1 MRTIIYVV
9 VALISIAAIMWRR
22 RLKPLRLHR
31 SIDAVIPAYNEETCI
46 ADSVA
51 RLMENPYL
59 NRVIVVNDGSTD
71 GTAAMLDTLQTR
83 YPRLKVVHQEN
94 TGKGGALMNGI
105 RRADAQFVFLT
116 DADTLVPNDDDGL
129 GYLLA
134 EMAAGA
140 DAVGGVPLSDLDGA
154 GLLPHIRASTK
165 LIVISV
171 LRTLQ
176 QMVGGSPFLVSGAC
190 GLFRRE
196 MLLQVP
202 FSDRTK
208 VEDLDLTWSLISK
221 GYKVRQSTRCIVY
234 SQECNSL
241 RAEWRRWRRWI
252 AGYAVCM
259 RLHRGLLLSRFGLLT
274 IVPVALSSFVAMGF
288 MAHGLW
294 PAIERGEWLRLP
306 LYLFPWQWM
315 AIVYA
320 IGAVGAIHHRKFSL
334 VLLAPAALVYVVM
347 SYFVWM
353 THGIAGLFT
362 GAEPTRDKPERYVH
376 VVG

>member
-1 MRTIIYVV
+1 
-9 VALISIAAIMWRR
+9 
-22 RLKPLRLHR
+22 
-31 SIDAVIPAYNEETCI
+31 
-46 ADSVA
+46 
-51 RLMENPYL
+51 
-59 NRVIVVNDGSTD
+59 
-71 GTAAMLDTLQTR
+71 
-83 YPRLKVVHQEN
+83 
-94 TGKGGALMNGI
+94 
-105 RRADAQFVFLT
+105 
-116 DADTLVPNDDDGL
+116 
-129 GYLLA
+129 
-134 EMAAGA
+134 
-140 DAVGGVPLSDLDGA
+140 
-154 GLLPHIRASTK
+154 
-165 LIVISV
+165 
-171 LRTLQ
+171 
-176 QMVGGSPFLVSGAC
+176 
-190 GLFRRE
+190 
-196 MLLQVP
+196 
-202 FSDRTK
+202 
-208 VEDLDLTWSLISK
+208 
-221 GYKVRQSTRCIVY
+221 
-234 SQECNSL
+234 
-241 RAEWRRWRRWI
+241 
-252 AGYAVCM
+252 M